1 MLYKNYAFIDS
12 QNLNL
17 GIEVQGWKLDYQK
30 FRIYLKEKYNV
41 HTAFLFIG
49 FIPGNEPMYS
59 RLRDYGFDVVFR
71 PALEYKK
78 SKFKN
83 NVEPEMVLYAL
94 KELEFYDKAVIVTGD
109 GDYYCLIDFLEKRRK
124 LLKLLVPNY
133 SQYSHLLNFHAPN
146 KIDFMNNL
154 KNKLE
159 YKK

>member
-30 FRIYLKEKYNV
+30 FRIYLKDKYNINK
-41 HTAFLFIG
+41 AFLFIG
-49 FIPGNEPMYS
+49 YIPGNEPLYN
-59 RLRDYGFDVVFR
+59 RFKEYGFEVVFR
-71 PALEYKK
+71 PALEYKQ

-83 NVEPEMVLYAL
+83 NVEPEMVLCAL
-94 KELEFYDKAVIVTGD
+94 KEIEYYDKALIVTGD
-109 GDYYCLIDFLEKRRK
+109 GDYYCLIDFLEKKRK
-124 LLKLLVPNY
+124 FLKLLVPNY

-154 KNKLE
+154 QNKLE